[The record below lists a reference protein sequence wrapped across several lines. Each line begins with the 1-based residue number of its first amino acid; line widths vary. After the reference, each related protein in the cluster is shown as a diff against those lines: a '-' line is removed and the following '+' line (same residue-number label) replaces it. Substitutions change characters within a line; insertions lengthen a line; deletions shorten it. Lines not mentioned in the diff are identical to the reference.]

1 MYRAYL
7 FPRHMNIGVRKKW
20 PGGAKQLRNE
30 FKIVYVL
37 NLDILVTVYFDL
49 FRRNIIEITNYQC
62 GSPEDSYIIFFCFC
76 VCVFLCKKYTNA
88 QNELFSYL

>member
-20 PGGAKQLRNE
+20 PGGGGAKQSRNE

-49 FRRNIIEITNYQC
+49 FRRNIIEITNCQC
-62 GSPEDSYIIFFCFC
+62 GSPEDSYIIWVFFYF
-76 VCVFLCKKYTNA
+76 
-88 QNELFSYL
+88 